1 MCVSRC
7 HMREESV
14 FLLTNADSNN
24 KSAFL
29 ASTSIIIVV
38 REHEMTQVIEDR
50 YHIIIIYS
58 QQVPLRTNIQLYII
72 LII

>member
-1 MCVSRC
+1 
-7 HMREESV
+7 MREESV